1 MKTKK
6 TILAMA
12 ALLIGSITMNLQ
24 AQENLNALFKKCE
37 SMDNVNMNVIYDKD
51 RETKKAEK
59 IIKTIGF
66 KNNPQ
71 LVNEFLAA
79 FNKDKE
85 AAYKVI
91 EEKKNGKVMP
101 SFYRFAKGKG
111 DVSFTFSIS
120 GENEVS
126 VTMIERFD

>member
-12 ALLIGSITMNLQ
+12 VLLIGSITMSLQ
-24 AQENLNALFKKCE
+24 AQESLNALFKKCE
-37 SMDNVNMNVIYDKD
+37 SMDNVNINVIYDKN
-51 RETKKAEK
+51 RETKKTEK

-85 AAYKVI
+85 AAYQVI
-91 EEKKNGKVMP
+91 EEKKKGKIMP

-111 DVSFTFSIS
+111 DVSFTFSMS
-120 GENEVS
+120 DENEVS
-126 VTMIERFD
+126 VTMIEMFE

>member
-12 ALLIGSITMNLQ
+12 ALLIGSIAMNLQ